1 MLTLWKEVV
10 TFFAASLTYTLINS
24 SCNSLLWSSMYSGT
38 AAMQIP
44 QNRTFSTFIFSQ
56 PSMVPS
62 IYR

>member
-10 TFFAASLTYTLINS
+10 TFFAASLIYTLINA

-44 QNRTFSTFIFSQ
+44 QKI
-56 PSMVPS
+56 
-62 IYR
+62 